1 MLDFQLMSGLH
12 FQLCDVGV
20 NVGVTLRSLRIH
32 HLLLFVV
39 LLIVR
44 SYKNHNA
51 LPAAMNHL

>member
-1 MLDFQLMSGLH
+1 MSGLC
-12 FQLCDVGV
+12 FQLCDVVCDVGV

-44 SYKNHNA
+44 SCKNHDA
-51 LPAAMNHL
+51 LHAAVNHL